1 MKTLKITLMLVA
13 VLLLTVSGVK
23 SEDVNFTDEHP
34 TYKQY
39 SPNDLLVLDKKKL
52 KLQSRG

>member
-23 SEDVNFTDEHP
+23 
-34 TYKQY
+34 
-39 SPNDLLVLDKKKL
+39 PNDFDKQGQEINKQPTKTDLIAHGKIKL
-52 KLQSRG
+52 KIPRQG